1 MLQLFI
7 ELIKIWRQ
15 VSAAKIADIKFVSYD
30 IYTLV
35 SVESDFFDLSSCT
48 IQVANFN
55 ARVHFRFW
63 EMNRQFDPFCAQ
75 LLLPYFS
82 KRHINNIKKSSMF
95 MTSWSQWLFW
105 LAFSVY
111 FQAKYKKQFDVYDLM
126 ITVIFLITFFC
137 FFFQASVTQICMYF
151 TDLHFKLKSFF
162 KVLNQKCIENFMRS
176 ISYCFLM
183 KLFSGN

>member
-1 MLQLFI
+1 MLQWFI
-7 ELIKIWRQ
+7 ALTKIWRQ
-15 VSAAKIADIKFVSYD
+15 VSAAKIADIKFVSYY

-111 FQAKYKKQFDVYDLM
+111 FQAKYKKQFDLYDLM
-126 ITVIFLITFFC
+126 ITVIFLISFFC
-137 FFFQASVTQICMYF
+137 FFFRPVWHISACISQTYISNWNLFLKFWIKTVLKILCDLSLSAS
-151 TDLHFKLKSFF
+151 
-162 KVLNQKCIENFMRS
+162 
-176 ISYCFLM
+176 
-183 KLFSGN
+183 